1 MTLEK
6 DPLNLIIAG
15 VGGQGNILASQIV
28 ATAGIKEGLYV
39 TVGETYG
46 ASQRGGPVMSHVRF
60 SAKAQCGPLIPEGE
74 ADIIVGLEPIEA
86 LRIIADFGNP
96 ETRVIVSPRPIYP
109 IWVLSGQAK
118 YPPVEEVVQK
128 LKEFVS
134 EVKVVKAIEE
144 GETGLAANVVMV
156 GALAGSGMV
165 PIEMKTFEE
174 SIREIMSP
182 KDLDLNLRAFKKGVE
197 LVRGKVAV
205 LEPVKARKR
214 KQYSRMSRMQ

>member
-86 LRIIADFGNP
+86 LRIIADYGSP
-96 ETRVIVSPRPIYP
+96 GTRVIVSPRPIYP

-128 LKEFVS
+128 LEEFVA
-134 EVKVVKAIEE
+134 EVRVVKAIEE

-156 GALAGSGMV
+156 GALAGSGIV
-165 PIEMKTFEE
+165 PIKMRNFEE

-182 KDLDLNLRAFKKGVE
+182 KDVDLNLQAFKKGVD
-197 LVRGKVAV
+197 LIKGKAAI
-205 LEPVKARKR
+205 PAKSKPGRHK
-214 KQYSRMSRMQ
+214 

>member
-28 ATAGIKEGLYV
+28 ATAGIKERLYV

-60 SAKAQCGPLIPEGE
+60 SAQAQCGPLIPEGQ
-74 ADIIVGLEPIEA
+74 ADVIVGLEPIEA
-86 LRIIADFGNP
+86 LRIIGDFGNP
-96 ETRVIVSPRPIYP
+96 RTKVIVSPRPIYP

-118 YPPVEEVVQK
+118 YPPVEEVLQQLRDLVA
-128 LKEFVS
+128 
-134 EVKVVKAIEE
+134 EVRVVKAIQE

-156 GALAGSGMV
+156 GALAGSGML
-165 PIEMKTFEE
+165 PIPVKYFEE
-174 SIREIMSP
+174 SIKEIVAP
-182 KDLDLNLRAFKKGVE
+182 KDLNLNLRAFRKGAE
-197 LVRGKVAV
+197 LARGK
-205 LEPVKARKR
+205 ARPQAASK
-214 KQYSRMSRMQ
+214 SRSR

>member
-60 SAKAQCGPLIPEGE
+60 SARAQCGPLIPEGE

-86 LRIIADFGNP
+86 LRIIGDFGNP
-96 ETRVIVSPRPIYP
+96 KTRVILSPRPIYP

-118 YPPVEEVVQK
+118 YPPVEEVLQK
-128 LKEFVS
+128 LEELVA
-134 EVKVVKAIEE
+134 EVRVVKAIQE
-144 GETGLAANVVMV
+144 GETGLAANVVIV
-156 GALAGSGMV
+156 GALAGSGML
-165 PIEMKTFEE
+165 PIAVKYYEE
-174 SIREIMSP
+174 SLREIVSP
-182 KDLDLNLRAFKKGVE
+182 KDLDLNLQAFRKGIE
-197 LVRGKVAV
+197 LAGGKAKALATSKSKRGK
-205 LEPVKARKR
+205 
-214 KQYSRMSRMQ
+214 

>member
-28 ATAGIKEGLYV
+28 ATAGIKEWLYV
-39 TVGETYG
+39 TVSETYG

-86 LRIIADFGNP
+86 LRIIADYGNP
-96 ETRVIVSPRPIYP
+96 STRVIVSPNPIYP
-109 IWVLSGQAK
+109 ISVLSGQAK
-118 YPPVEEVVQK
+118 YPPVEEVIQK
-128 LKEFVS
+128 LGGLVA
-134 EVKVVKAIEE
+134 EVRVVKAIEE
-144 GETGLAANVVMV
+144 GETGLAANIVMV

-165 PIEMKTFEE
+165 PIGMKNFEE
-174 SIREIMSP
+174 SLGEIMSHR
-182 KDLDLNLRAFKKGVE
+182 DLDLNLRAFKKGVE
-197 LVRGKVAV
+197 LARGKVAV
-205 LEPVKARKR
+205 PAPVKTRKR
-214 KQYSRMSRMQ
+214 K

>member
-46 ASQRGGPVMSHVRF
+46 ASQRGGPVMSHIRF
-60 SAKAQCGPLIPEGE
+60 SAQAQCGPLIPEGE
-74 ADIIVGLEPIEA
+74 SDIIVGLEPIEA

-96 ETRVIVSPRPIYP
+96 KTRVIVSPRPIYP

-118 YPPVEEVVQK
+118 YPPVEEVLQK
-128 LKEFVS
+128 LGELVA
-134 EVKVVKAIEE
+134 EVRVVKAIKE
-144 GETGLAANVVMV
+144 GETGLAVNVVIV
-156 GALAGSGMV
+156 GALAGSGML
-165 PIEMKTFEE
+165 PIALQNFED
-174 SIREIMSP
+174 SIREIFAP
-182 KDLDLNLRAFKKGVE
+182 KDLDLNLKTFRKGVE
-197 LVRGKVAV
+197 LTGRKAGV
-205 LEPVKARKR
+205 LATSKTRKR
-214 KQYSRMSRMQ
+214 K

>member
-46 ASQRGGPVMSHVRF
+46 ASQRGGPVMSHIRF
-60 SAKAQCGPLIPEGE
+60 SAQAQCGPLIPEGE
-74 ADIIVGLEPIEA
+74 ADVIVGLEPIEA

-96 ETRVIVSPRPIYP
+96 RTRVIVSPRPIYP

-118 YPPVEEVVQK
+118 YPPVEEVLQK
-128 LKEFVS
+128 LGELVA
-134 EVKVVKAIEE
+134 EVRVVKAIQE
-144 GETGLAANVVMV
+144 GETGLAANVVIV
-156 GALAGSGMV
+156 GALAGSGV
-165 PIEMKTFEE
+165 LPIAVKYYEE
-174 SIREIMSP
+174 SIREIVAP
-182 KDLDLNLRAFKKGVE
+182 KDLDLNLQAFRKGVA
-197 LVRGKVAV
+197 LARGKAVASM
-205 LEPVKARKR
+205 PVKTRR
-214 KQYSRMSRMQ
+214 RR

>member
-28 ATAGIKEGLYV
+28 ATAGIKEWLYV
-39 TVGETYG
+39 TVSETYG

-86 LRIIADFGNP
+86 LRIIADYGNP
-96 ETRVIVSPRPIYP
+96 STRVIVSPRPIYP
-109 IWVLSGQAK
+109 ISVLSGQAK
-118 YPPVEEVVQK
+118 YPPVEEVMQK
-128 LKEFVS
+128 LGGLVA
-134 EVKVVKAIEE
+134 EVRVIKAIEE
-144 GETGLAANVVMV
+144 GETGRAANVVMV

-165 PIEMKTFEE
+165 PIEMKNFEE

-182 KDLDLNLRAFKKGVE
+182 RDLDLNLRAFKKGVE
-197 LVRGKVAV
+197 LAGGKVAV
-205 LEPVKARKR
+205 PAPVKTRKR
-214 KQYSRMSRMQ
+214 K

>member
-46 ASQRGGPVMSHVRF
+46 ASQRGGPVMSHIRF
-60 SAKAQCGPLIPEGE
+60 SARAQCGPLIPEGE

-96 ETRVIVSPRPIYP
+96 KTRVIVSPRPIYP

-118 YPPVEEVVQK
+118 YPPVEEVLQK
-128 LKEFVS
+128 LGELVA
-134 EVKVVKAIEE
+134 EVRVVKAIQE
-144 GETGLAANVVMV
+144 GETGLAANVVIV
-156 GALAGSGMV
+156 GALAGSSML
-165 PIEMKTFEE
+165 PIKMKYFEE
-174 SIREIMSP
+174 SIKEIVAP
-182 KDLDLNLRAFKKGVE
+182 KDVELNLKAFRKGVE
-197 LVRGKVAV
+197 LAGG
-205 LEPVKARKR
+205 KARPQTASK
-214 KQYSRMSRMQ
+214 SRSR

>member
-15 VGGQGNILASQIV
+15 VGGQGNILASQIG

-46 ASQRGGPVMSHVRF
+46 ASQRGGPVMSHIRF
-60 SAKAQCGPLIPEGE
+60 SAQAQCGPLIPDGQ

-86 LRIIADFGNP
+86 LRIIGDFGNP
-96 ETRVIVSPRPIYP
+96 KTRVIVSPRPIYP

-118 YPPVEEVVQK
+118 YPPVEEVIQK
-128 LKEFVS
+128 LRELVA
-134 EVKVVKAIEE
+134 EVRVVKAIEE

-156 GALAGSGMV
+156 GALAGSGILPV
-165 PIEMKTFEE
+165 AVKYYEE
-174 SIREIMSP
+174 SIREIVTP
-182 KDLDLNLRAFKKGVE
+182 KDLDLNLQAFRKGVE
-197 LVRGKVAV
+197 LIGGKAV
-205 LEPVKARKR
+205 TSVSAK
-214 KQYSRMSRMQ
+214 SRRRR

>member
-28 ATAGIKEGLYV
+28 ATAGIKEWLYV
-39 TVGETYG
+39 TVSETYG

-86 LRIIADFGNP
+86 LRIIADYGNP
-96 ETRVIVSPRPIYP
+96 STRVIVSPRPIYP
-109 IWVLSGQAK
+109 ISVLSGQAK
-118 YPPVEEVVQK
+118 YPPVEEVMQK
-128 LKEFVS
+128 LGGLVA
-134 EVKVVKAIEE
+134 EVRVVKAIEE

-165 PIEMKTFEE
+165 PIEMKNFEE
-174 SIREIMSP
+174 SIREIMSGR
-182 KDLDLNLRAFKKGVE
+182 DLDLNLRAFKKGVE
-197 LVRGKVAV
+197 LAGGKGAV
-205 LEPVKARKR
+205 PAPVKTRKR
-214 KQYSRMSRMQ
+214 K

>member
-46 ASQRGGPVMSHVRF
+46 ASQRGGPVMSHIRF
-60 SAKAQCGPLIPEGE
+60 SAQAQRGPLIPEGE

-96 ETRVIVSPRPIYP
+96 RTRVIVSPRPIYP

-118 YPPVEEVVQK
+118 YPPVEEILQK
-128 LKEFVS
+128 LGELVA
-134 EVKVVKAIEE
+134 EVRVVKAIRE
-144 GETGLAANVVMV
+144 GETGLAANVVIV
-156 GALAGSGMV
+156 GALAGSGML
-165 PIEMKTFEE
+165 PIAVKYYEE
-174 SIREIMSP
+174 SLREIVAP
-182 KDLDLNLRAFKKGVE
+182 KDLDLNLQAFRKGVA
-197 LVRGKVAV
+197 LTRGKAVAPM
-205 LEPVKARKR
+205 PVKTRR
-214 KQYSRMSRMQ
+214 RR

>member
-1 MTLEK
+1 MTLKK

-60 SAKAQCGPLIPEGE
+60 SALAQCGPLIPEGE

-86 LRIIADFGNP
+86 LRIIADYGNP
-96 ETRVIVSPRPIYP
+96 GTRVIVSPRPIYP

-118 YPPVEEVVQK
+118 YPPVEEVMQK
-128 LKEFVS
+128 LGELVA
-134 EVKVVKAIEE
+134 EVRVVKAIEE

-156 GALAGSGMV
+156 GALAGSGMLPV
-165 PIEMKTFEE
+165 KMKNFEE
-174 SIREIMSP
+174 SIREIVSP

-197 LVRGKVAV
+197 LVGGKAAV
-205 LEPVKARKR
+205 LAHVKTKR
-214 KQYSRMSRMQ
+214 HK

>member
-46 ASQRGGPVMSHVRF
+46 ASQRGGPVMSHIRF
-60 SAKAQCGPLIPEGE
+60 SAQAQCGPLIPEGE
-74 ADIIVGLEPIEA
+74 ANVIVGLEPIEA
-86 LRIIADFGNP
+86 LRIIGDFGNP
-96 ETRVIVSPRPIYP
+96 RTRVIVSPRPIYP

-118 YPPVEEVVQK
+118 YPPVEEVLQK
-128 LKEFVS
+128 LGELVA
-134 EVKVVKAIEE
+134 EVRVVKAIQE

-156 GALAGSGMV
+156 GALAGSGML
-165 PIEMKTFEE
+165 PIALKNFED
-174 SIREIMSP
+174 SIKEIFAP
-182 KDLDLNLRAFKKGVE
+182 KDVDLNLQAFRKGVE
-197 LVRGKVAV
+197 LIRGKAVASA
-205 LEPVKARKR
+205 PVKTRR
-214 KQYSRMSRMQ
+214 RR

>member
-6 DPLNLIIAG
+6 DTLNLIIAG

-46 ASQRGGPVMSHVRF
+46 ASQRGGPVMSHIRF
-60 SAKAQCGPLIPEGE
+60 SARAQCGPLIPEGE

-86 LRIIADFGNP
+86 LRIIGDFGNP
-96 ETRVIVSPRPIYP
+96 KTRVIVSPRPIYP

-118 YPPVEEVVQK
+118 YPPVEEVLQK
-128 LKEFVS
+128 LGELVA
-134 EVKVVKAIEE
+134 EVRVVKAIQE

-156 GALAGSGMV
+156 GALAGSGML
-165 PIEMKTFEE
+165 PIALKNFED
-174 SIREIMSP
+174 SIKEIFAP
-182 KDLDLNLRAFKKGVE
+182 KDVDLNLQAFRKGVE
-197 LVRGKVAV
+197 LTGRKARA
-205 LEPVKARKR
+205 LATSKARKNKR
-214 KQYSRMSRMQ
+214 GSGR

>member
-46 ASQRGGPVMSHVRF
+46 ASQRGGPVMSHIRF
-60 SAKAQCGPLIPEGE
+60 SARAQCGPLIPEGE

-86 LRIIADFGNP
+86 LRIIGDFGNP
-96 ETRVIVSPRPIYP
+96 KTRVIVSPRPIYP

-118 YPPVEEVVQK
+118 YPPVEEVLQK
-128 LKEFVS
+128 LGELVA
-134 EVKVVKAIEE
+134 EVRVVKAIQE
-144 GETGLAANVVMV
+144 GETGLAANVVIV
-156 GALAGSGMV
+156 GALAGSRML
-165 PIEMKTFEE
+165 PIALKNFED
-174 SIREIMSP
+174 SIKEIFAP
-182 KDLDLNLRAFKKGVE
+182 KDVNLNLQAFRKGVE
-197 LVRGKVAV
+197 LTGRKARA
-205 LEPVKARKR
+205 LATSKARKN
-214 KQYSRMSRMQ
+214 K

>member
-60 SAKAQCGPLIPEGE
+60 SAQAQCGPLIPEGE
-74 ADIIVGLEPIEA
+74 ADVIVGLEPIEA

-96 ETRVIVSPRPIYP
+96 RTRVIVSPRPIYP
-109 IWVLSGQAK
+109 IWVLSGQAT
-118 YPPVEEVVQK
+118 YPPVEEVLQRLGELVAG
-128 LKEFVS
+128 
-134 EVKVVKAIEE
+134 VKVVEAIKE
-144 GETGLAANVVMV
+144 GETGLAANVVIV
-156 GALAGSGMV
+156 GALAGSGML
-165 PIEMKTFEE
+165 PIEINNFEE
-174 SIREIMSP
+174 SIREIFTP
-182 KDLDLNLRAFKKGVE
+182 KDVDLNLKAFRKGVE
-197 LVRGKVAV
+197 LTRSKAGI
-205 LEPVKARKR
+205 PVTSKTRRRK
-214 KQYSRMSRMQ
+214 

>member
-46 ASQRGGPVMSHVRF
+46 ASQRGGPVMSHIRF
-60 SAKAQCGPLIPEGE
+60 SAQAQCGPLIPEGE

-86 LRIIADFGNP
+86 LRIIADLGNSR
-96 ETRVIVSPRPIYP
+96 TRVIVSPRPIYP

-118 YPPVEEVVQK
+118 YPPVEEVLQK
-128 LKEFVS
+128 LGELVA
-134 EVKVVKAIEE
+134 EVRVVKAIQE
-144 GETGLAANVVMV
+144 GETGLAVNVVIV
-156 GALAGSGMV
+156 GALAGSGML
-165 PIEMKTFEE
+165 PIALQNFED
-174 SIREIMSP
+174 SIREIFAP
-182 KDLDLNLRAFKKGVE
+182 KDLDLNLKAFRKGVE
-197 LVRGKVAV
+197 LARGKAVAST
-205 LEPVKARKR
+205 PVKARR
-214 KQYSRMSRMQ
+214 RQ